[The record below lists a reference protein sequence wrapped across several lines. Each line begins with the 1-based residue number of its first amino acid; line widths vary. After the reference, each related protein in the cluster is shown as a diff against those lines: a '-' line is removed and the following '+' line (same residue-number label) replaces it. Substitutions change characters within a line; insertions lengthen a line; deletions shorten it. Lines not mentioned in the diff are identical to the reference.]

1 MAILSIIACRM
12 LEDELVYVLSRDT
25 DLYEMILVDNRECLG
40 LLRKLRT
47 QGCIPR
53 LLPLDRISKILEDE
67 KKQLLPE
74 ILKVFLKFHF
84 FEKIH
89 TKLQTR
95 QHQKVTVIV
104 NVLKRGLHADND
116 LLKSEVYKN
125 IKEMSGFSDGILIFY
140 GTCGHSLKNLEN
152 EFKDMGCTFYFLKD
166 NKGETVED
174 CISVVLGGNDAYART
189 LINCK
194 DVGTIFL
201 TPMWASGWKE
211 IFHEN
216 SFSSSVVNNDDLK
229 RYGRAAKINTG
240 LSFDQ
245 DFSDNVRRF
254 ADFFNMKII
263 ELHGSLEIV
272 DQSYKESKKGVIEKK
287 FHIPVK

>member
-1 MAILSIIACRM
+1 M
-12 LEDELVYVLSRDT
+12 LEDELAYVLSRDT
-25 DLYEMILVDNRECLG
+25 DLHEVILVEDREYLG

-47 QGCIPR
+47 KGCIPR
-53 LLPLDRISKILEDE
+53 QFPLDKISKILED
-67 KKQLLPE
+67 KKNQLLPE
-74 ILKVFLKFHF
+74 ILKPFCKFHF
-84 FEKIH
+84 IEKIY
-89 TKLQTR
+89 TKLQTQ

-116 LLKSEVYKN
+116 LLKSEVYRN

-152 EFKDMGCTFYFLKD
+152 EFKDLECTFYFLKD
-166 NKGETVED
+166 NKGETMED
-174 CISVVLGGNDAYART
+174 CISVALGGNDAYAKT
-189 LINCK
+189 LTNCK

-211 IFHEN
+211 LFYEN
-216 SFSSSVVNNDDLK
+216 GLSSSAFDKNDLK

-240 LSFDQ
+240 LSFDL
-245 DFSDNVRRF
+245 DFNDNVSKF

-263 ELHGSLEIV
+263 EIHGSFKIV
-272 DQSYKESKKGVIEKK
+272 DQSYQDSKKGVIEKM
-287 FHIPVK
+287 F

>member
-12 LEDELVYVLSRDT
+12 LEDELAYVLSRDT
-25 DLYEMILVDNRECLG
+25 DLHEMIVVDNRECLG
-40 LLRKLRT
+40 LLRKLRM

-53 LLPLDRISKILEDE
+53 MLPLDRISKILEDE

-74 ILKVFLKFHF
+74 ILNSFFKIHF
-84 FEKIH
+84 FEK
-89 TKLQTR
+89 

-152 EFKDMGCTFYFLKD
+152 EFKGCTFYFLKD
-166 NKGETVED
+166 NRGETVED
-174 CISVVLGGNDAYART
+174 CISVALGGNDEYART
-189 LINCK
+189 LMNCK

-216 SFSSSVVNNDDLK
+216 SFSSSAVDKDDLK
-229 RYGRAAKINTG
+229 RYGRAAKINIG
-240 LSFDQ
+240 LSFDP
-245 DFSDNVRRF
+245 DFTDNVRRF

-263 ELHGSLEIV
+263 ELHGSLKIA
-272 DQSYKESKKGVIEKK
+272 DQSYKDSKKGVVKK
-287 FHIPVK
+287 